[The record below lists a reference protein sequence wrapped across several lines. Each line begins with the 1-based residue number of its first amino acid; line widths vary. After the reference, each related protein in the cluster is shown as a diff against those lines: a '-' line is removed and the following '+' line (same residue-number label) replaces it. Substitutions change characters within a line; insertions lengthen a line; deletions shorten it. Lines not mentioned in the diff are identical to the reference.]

1 MQLVVRFRRLLV
13 AHELRPLRVPAQ
25 VALDM
30 VARVR
35 EHLDLVVPLVAL
47 APLVGLVLLV
57 RSVHSDPVVLV
68 AALVVLVGLA
78 VDPVVL
84 ALVVPVAEAVPVAEL
99 VQVVAVVLLA
109 VVAVVAVVV
118 RTIYSRQ

>member
-1 MQLVVRFRRLLV
+1 MALV
-13 AHELRPLRVPAQ
+13 
-25 VALDM
+25 M

-47 APLVGLVLLV
+47 APLVGRVLLV

-84 ALVVPVAEAVPVAEL
+84 ALVAPVAEVVPVAEL
-99 VQVVAVVLLA
+99 AQVVAVVLLVVVAVAA
-109 VVAVVAVVV
+109 VVA

>member
-13 AHELRPLRVPAQ
+13 VHELPPLRVPAQ

-47 APLVGLVLLV
+47 APLVVLVLLV
-57 RSVHSDPVVLV
+57 LSVHSDPVVLV
-68 AALVVLVGLA
+68 AALVTGHLA
-78 VDPVVL
+78 VDA
-84 ALVVPVAEAVPVAEL
+84 ALAVPVPPGSAGAFARPPP
-99 VQVVAVVLLA
+99 VFGSGSGSGS
-109 VVAVVAVVV
+109 
-118 RTIYSRQ
+118 TTPSSG

>member
-1 MQLVVRFRRLLV
+1 
-13 AHELRPLRVPAQ
+13 
-25 VALDM
+25 M

-47 APLVGLVLLV
+47 APLVVLVLLGL
-57 RSVHSDPVVLV
+57 SVHSD
-68 AALVVLVGLA
+68 LVVLAAVLEVLVDLV
-78 VDPVVL
+78 VDPVVQ
-84 ALVVPVAEAVPVAEL
+84 ALVVPAAEVVPVAEL
-99 VQVVAVVLLA
+99 DQVVAVVLLA

>member
-13 AHELRPLRVPAQ
+13 VHEPNPLRVLAQ
-25 VALDM
+25 VALVM

-35 EHLDLVVPLVAL
+35 EHLDLAAPLVAL

-84 ALVVPVAEAVPVAEL
+84 ALVVRAAEVVPVAEL
-99 VQVVAVVLLA
+99 AQVVAVVLLV
-109 VVAVVAVVV
+109 VVAVVAVAA

>member
-1 MQLVVRFRRLLV
+1 MALV
-13 AHELRPLRVPAQ
+13 
-25 VALDM
+25 M

-68 AALVVLVGLA
+68 AALVGLA

-84 ALVVPVAEAVPVAEL
+84 ALVVPAAEVVPVAEL
-99 VQVVAVVLLA
+99 AQAVDVVLRVA
-109 VVAVVAVVV
+109 AVVVAVVA
-118 RTIYSRQ
+118 RMIYSRQ

>member
-1 MQLVVRFRRLLV
+1 VQLVVRFRRLLV

-47 APLVGLVLLV
+47 APLVVLVLLGL
-57 RSVHSDPVVLV
+57 SVHSD
-68 AALVVLVGLA
+68 LVVLAAVLEVLVDLV
-78 VDPVVL
+78 VDPVVQ
-84 ALVVPVAEAVPVAEL
+84 ALVVPAAE
-99 VQVVAVVLLA
+99 VVA